1 LKRRGAGPKLAGM
14 VRELSTHPV
23 AKLFPK
29 MCDEDFSALV
39 EDIRL
44 HGVCV
49 PILVHGGEILD
60 GRHRYK
66 ACQTLGIPCPQVEWD
81 GADPWIEVQSRNL
94 IRRNL
99 GKDQIYAIR
108 ILASRR
114 FPELVTPILD
124 IKAQARQRK
133 SQAKGQPH
141 GTKALTG
148 PQGPNRAADVIGLL
162 VGMSGSTV
170 KRVER
175 LARMAPELIPKVA
188 AGELSA
194 KKALR
199 GVTAMPL
206 SQASSPKPS
215 KRNPQTQPFLVDRAL
230 RHVQQMIIAEWTNC
244 PERHRSAFLD
254 GIHQTLRS
262 LSEDH
267 PVAGSPFHRIAG

>member
-1 LKRRGAGPKLAGM
+1 MA
-14 VRELSTHPV
+14 RELSIHPV

-29 MCDEDFSALV
+29 MSDEDFSALV

-44 HGVCV
+44 HGVRV

-60 GRHRYK
+60 GRHRYT
-66 ACQTLGIPCPQVEWD
+66 ACQTLGIPCPKIEWD

-114 FPELVTPILD
+114 FPELVQPILE

-133 SQAKGQPH
+133 SQAKGEPH
-141 GTKALTG
+141 GTKALSG

-175 LARMAPELIPKVA
+175 LARVAPELIPKVA

-199 GVTAMPL
+199 GLAAKPL
-206 SQASSPKPS
+206 SQASSPKPKS
-215 KRNPQTQPFLVDRAL
+215 DARTQPFMAERTL
-230 RHVQQMIIAEWTNC
+230 RHVQQMIIAEWANC

-254 GIHQTLRS
+254 GIQQTLHS
-262 LSEDH
+262 LSQDR